1 MKVKNPKFSKTMQ
14 LDSGGVLEIE
24 INDELLEKIKEEY
37 GISQVDDF
45 HAQVFFRDILKDA
58 AHNQI
63 SEVAESREKQR

>member
-37 GISQVDDF
+37 GIGHVDDF
-45 HAQVFFRDILKDA
+45 HAQIFFRDILKGA
-58 AHNQI
+58 AQNQI
-63 SEVAESREKQR
+63 GKSVEIHER